1 MVMVLKL
8 GERSTAVMVTRERIR
23 QMTPPAE
30 PIKIAR
36 VLFYLACGNSLNSI
50 DAERLLDEHSLPSTI
65 STLKYDHGFLII
77 RNDDNVNPGYRSY
90 LLDSSNETLLK
101 AHELL
106 FGWGYTEDQLA
117 LFPDVHAND

>member
-1 MVMVLKL
+1 MI
-8 GERSTAVMVTRERIR
+8 VTRQRIQ
-23 QMTPPAE
+23 QMSPPAE

-65 STLKYDHGFLII
+65 STLKNEYQLLII
-77 RNDDNVNPGYRSY
+77 RNDDNTNRRYRSY
-90 LLDSSNETLLK
+90 LLDSSSETLRK
-101 AHELL
+101 VHEML

-117 LFPDVHAND
+117 LFPGDHPND